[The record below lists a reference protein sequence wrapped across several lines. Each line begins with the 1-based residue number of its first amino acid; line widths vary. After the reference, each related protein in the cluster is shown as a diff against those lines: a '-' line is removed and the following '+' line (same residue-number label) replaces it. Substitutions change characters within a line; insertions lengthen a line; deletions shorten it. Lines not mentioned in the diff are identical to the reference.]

1 VLIFNQISN
10 FHISFDQT
18 LEDEEILP
26 HIIFKFG
33 NVQEA
38 YFENVSIINDK
49 NMKILHLFDIK
60 RKRYFPLWEEIKIT
74 TFVFNN
80 VTVVNNTGKL
90 IKEGTDRN
98 LFSFYSPIIP
108 LQILF
113 QNSVFENNNLGISF
127 FIYLFKSNVV

>member
-1 VLIFNQISN
+1 M
-10 FHISFDQT
+10 
-18 LEDEEILP
+18 
-26 HIIFKFG
+26 
-33 NVQEA
+33 QEA
-38 YFENVSIINDK
+38 YFENGSIINDK